1 MQRFLEHGH
10 TGTAGPEGPPPEV
23 SARLARA
30 RVARLATLHDTAPR
44 VAPVTFAWTR
54 GRVVW
59 AVDDHK
65 AKTGR
70 RLRRLADI
78 AADPRVSVLVDHY
91 EEDWSAL
98 WWIEVLGTAA
108 ELRGHEATAALD
120 ALAARYPAYAERRPP
135 GPVVGITPVAWRW
148 WQAAD

>member
-44 VAPVTFAWTR
+44 ASPVTFAWTR